1 MNLADETLAPGR
13 EKKAPASGPK
23 LKDVYPLYL
32 ANEAKQP
39 NADLEVTDKFTG
51 KVAFRVA
58 QADAATIDA
67 GIAAAVAAT
76 EPMARMPAYERQNV
90 LQHCVDRFKQRFDE
104 LAFALCVEAGKPI
117 KDSEGEVTRLIDTFR
132 IAAEES
138 VRLTGEVQPLDISPR
153 AKGYMGIWKRVPIGP
168 CSFISPFNFPLNL
181 AAHKI
186 APAIAVGCPFVMKP
200 ASRTPLGAIIMGEV
214 LAETNLPKGAFSIL
228 PAHREGADLF
238 TEDERL
244 KLLSFT
250 GSPGVGWE
258 LKAKAGKKKV
268 VLELGGNAAVIVDAD
283 ADLDDAV
290 ERIIFGAFYQ
300 SGQSCIGVQR
310 ITAHESVYD
319 ALRDRLVTKTK
330 TLVAGD
336 PHDRSTFIG
345 PMIDVKE
352 ATRLDGWIQE
362 AVGKGA
368 TLLCGGRRDGAMLE
382 ATLLEGVDRDT
393 KVYREEAFG
402 PVAILSKF
410 SDFRE
415 ALAEVNDSKFGLQA
429 GIFTRD
435 LFKMFEAWERLEV
448 GGVVINDVPS
458 YRVDNMPYGGVK
470 DSGLGR
476 EGIRFAMEDMTEIR
490 NLVIRRREEG
500 PPKKQTGE

>member
-1 MNLADETLAPGR
+1 M
-13 EKKAPASGPK
+13 SM

-32 ANEAKQP
+32 NNKAEQP
-39 NADLEVTDKFTG
+39 NTDLAVTDKFTG
-51 KVAFRVA
+51 EVAFRVA
-58 QADAATIDA
+58 MADAKAIDA
-67 GIAAAVAAT
+67 GIAGAVEAV
-76 EPMARMPAYERQNV
+76 EPMAKMAAYERQNV
-90 LQHCVDRFKQRFDE
+90 LQHCVNRFKERYDE
-104 LAFALCVEAGKPI
+104 LAYALCVEAGKPI
-117 KDSEGEVTRLIDTFR
+117 KDAEGEVGRLIDTFR

-138 VRLTGEVQPLDISPR
+138 VRITGEVQPLDISPR
-153 AKGYMGIWKRVPIGP
+153 AKGYQGMWKRVPIGP

-214 LAETNLPKGAFSIL
+214 LAETDLPVGAFSIL
-228 PAHREGADLF
+228 PASRDGADLF
-238 TEDERL
+238 TEDDRL

-250 GSPGVGWE
+250 GSPDVGWA

-268 VLELGGNAAVIVDAD
+268 VLELGGNAAVIIDHD
-283 ADLDDAV
+283 ADLDDAL
-290 ERIIFGAFYQ
+290 ERVTFGAFYQ

-310 ITAHESVYD
+310 IIIHEKVYD
-319 ALRDRLVTKTK
+319 QFRDMLVAKAK
-330 TLVAGD
+330 TLVCGN

-352 ATRLDGWIQE
+352 AARLDGWIQE
-362 AVGKGA
+362 ALASGA
-368 TLLCGGRRDGAMLE
+368 TLLCGGQREGAMLQ
-382 ATLLEGVDRDT
+382 ATLLENVARDT
-393 KVYREEAFG
+393 KAYREEAFG
-402 PVAILSKF
+402 PLALISKF
-410 SDFRE
+410 SDFNT
-415 ALAEVNDSKFGLQA
+415 ALEEVNDSKFGLQA

-435 LFKMFEAWERLEV
+435 LFKALDAWDRLDV

-476 EGIRFAMEDMTEIR
+476 EGIRFAMEDMSEIR
-490 NLVIRRREEG
+490 NMVIRR
-500 PPKKQTGE
+500 KA

>member
-1 MNLADETLAPGR
+1 M
-13 EKKAPASGPK
+13 
-23 LKDVYPLYL
+23 LKDIYPLYL
-32 ANEAKQP
+32 ANEAQQP
-39 NADLEVTDKFTG
+39 NSDLEVTDKFTG
-51 KVAFRVA
+51 EVAFRCA

-67 GIAAAVAAT
+67 GIAAAVEAA
-76 EPMARMPAYERQNV
+76 EPMARMAAYERQAV
-90 LQHCVDRFKQRFDE
+90 LQHCVDRFKERFDE
-104 LAFALCVEAGKPI
+104 LAYALCVEAGKPI
-117 KDSEGEVTRLIDTFR
+117 KDSEGEVGRLIDTFR

-138 VRLTGEVQPLDISPR
+138 VRMTGEVQPLDISPR
-153 AKGYMGIWKRVPIGP
+153 AKGYQGIWKRVPIGP

-228 PAHREGADLF
+228 PAHRDGADLF
-238 TEDERL
+238 TEDDRL

-250 GSPGVGWE
+250 GSPGVGWD

-268 VLELGGNAAVIVDAD
+268 VLELGGNAAVIIDHG
-283 ADLDDAV
+283 ADLDDALDRV
-290 ERIIFGAFYQ
+290 IFGAFYQ

-310 ITAHESVYD
+310 IIIHTDVYD
-319 ALRDRLVTKTK
+319 RFREMLVARTK
-330 TLVAGD
+330 TLVSGD
-336 PHDRSTFIG
+336 PKDRNTFIG

-352 ATRLDGWIQE
+352 ASRLDMWIAE
-362 AVGKGA
+362 AVSQDAK
-368 TLLCGGRRDGAMLE
+368 LLCGGKRVGAMLE
-382 ATLLEGVDRDT
+382 ATLVEDCPRDT
-393 KVYREEAFG
+393 KLYREEAFG

-410 SDFRE
+410 TDFNA
-415 ALAEVNDSKFGLQA
+415 ALDEVNDSKFGLQA

-435 LFKMFEAWERLEV
+435 LFKMFDAWDRLDV

-476 EGIRFAMEDMTEIR
+476 EGIKFAMEDMTEIR
-490 NLVIRRREEG
+490 NLVIRR
-500 PPKKQTGE
+500 K

>member
-1 MNLADETLAPGR
+1 M
-13 EKKAPASGPK
+13 SM

-32 ANEAKQP
+32 NNKAEQP
-39 NADLEVTDKFTG
+39 NTDLAVTDKFTG
-51 KVAFRVA
+51 EVAFRVA
-58 QADAATIDA
+58 MADAKAIDA
-67 GIAAAVAAT
+67 GIAGAVEAV
-76 EPMARMPAYERQNV
+76 EPMAKMAAYERQNV
-90 LQHCVDRFKQRFDE
+90 LQHCVNRFKERYDE
-104 LAFALCVEAGKPI
+104 LAYALCVEAGKPI
-117 KDSEGEVTRLIDTFR
+117 KDAEGEVGRLIDTFR

-138 VRLTGEVQPLDISPR
+138 VRITGEVQPLDISPR
-153 AKGYMGIWKRVPIGP
+153 AKGYQGMWKRVPIGP

-214 LAETNLPKGAFSIL
+214 LAETDLPVGAFSIL
-228 PAHREGADLF
+228 PASRDGADLF
-238 TEDERL
+238 TEDDRL

-250 GSPGVGWE
+250 GSPDVGWA

-268 VLELGGNAAVIVDAD
+268 VLELGGNAAVIIDND
-283 ADLDDAV
+283 ADLDDAL
-290 ERIIFGAFYQ
+290 ERVTFGAFYQ

-310 ITAHESVYD
+310 IIIHEKVYD
-319 ALRDRLVTKTK
+319 QFRDMLVAKAK
-330 TLVAGD
+330 TLVCGN

-352 ATRLDGWIQE
+352 AARLDGWIQE
-362 AVGKGA
+362 ALASGA
-368 TLLCGGRRDGAMLE
+368 TLLCGGQREGAMLQ
-382 ATLLEGVDRDT
+382 ATLLENVARDT
-393 KVYREEAFG
+393 KAYREEAFG
-402 PVAILSKF
+402 PLALISKF
-410 SDFRE
+410 SDFNT
-415 ALAEVNDSKFGLQA
+415 ALEEVNDSKFGLQA

-435 LFKMFEAWERLEV
+435 LFKALDAWDRLDV

-476 EGIRFAMEDMTEIR
+476 EGIRFAMEDMSEIR
-490 NLVIRRREEG
+490 NMVIRR
-500 PPKKQTGE
+500 KA